1 MKILYLIL
9 LLWILVALP
18 SFVQNSKPQANNQFD
33 TNEQLQQH
41 KSRRRR
47 RKGHRGSG
55 RRTLK
60 VRKS

>member
-1 MKILYLIL
+1 MKILYLIS

-47 RKGHRGSG
+47 KGHRGSG